1 MKNKHIGSSLESLF
15 EELGELGE
23 VQTLASKKILA
34 EQFRRSMELKHVS
47 QKALADRMATSRTVI
62 NRLLDPNDT
71 GVTLATMV
79 KASDALGMRL
89 EVHVRDKGTRS
100 KQVPKRAA
108 AKRSR

>member
-1 MKNKHIGSSLESLF
+1 MNKHLGSSVESLF

-23 VQTLASKKILA
+23 VRMRASKKILA
-34 EQFRRSMELKHVS
+34 EQFRRSMELKQIS
-47 QKALADRMATSRTVI
+47 QKSLAKRMATSRTVI
-62 NRLLDPNDT
+62 NRLLDPEDT

-89 EVHVRDKGTRS
+89 EVRAHDRSTRS
-100 KQVPKRAA
+100 KQVAKKTA

>member
-1 MKNKHIGSSLESLF
+1 MNKHIGSSVESLF

-23 VQTLASKKILA
+23 VRMRASKKILA
-34 EQFRRSMELKHVS
+34 EQFRRSMERNNVS
-47 QKALADRMATSRTVI
+47 QKSLAKRMATSRTVI
-62 NRLLDPNDT
+62 NRLLDPEDT

-89 EVHVRDKGTRS
+89 EVRVRDPSTRS
-100 KQVPKRAA
+100 KQVAKKAA